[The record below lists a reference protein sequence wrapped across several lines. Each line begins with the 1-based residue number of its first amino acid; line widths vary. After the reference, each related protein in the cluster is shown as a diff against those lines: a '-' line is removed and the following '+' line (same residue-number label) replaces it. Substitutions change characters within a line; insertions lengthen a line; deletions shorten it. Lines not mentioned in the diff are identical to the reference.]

1 MKKHEDSPREI
12 VNQLMNRDR
21 FSQWLGIRVLD
32 ISLGSCTCSMT
43 VRKDMLNGF
52 GILHGGVVFAM
63 ADSVLA
69 FASNSRG
76 KLSLALKVSISFL
89 RRVGVG
95 EILMATAN
103 EEYLGDKT
111 GLYRIYIVNE
121 KQEKVAV
128 FDGTVYRTNRKSGE
142 IKEE

>member
-12 VNQLMNRDR
+12 VNQLMNKDR